1 MLHCLILF
9 VLVSSIEHLRY
20 IYPNQTTIVFLLTQ
34 SQSHEI
40 EYRTTTAKHDILGF
54 RIKMLPYQYT
64 TWHCGNQTIVRPS
77 YFYNGIFY
85 TGKMVSLYWNQPC
98 IAYGRTWKLQ
108 NLDVI
113 TLRHIISIFYYV
125 YDCAES
131 DFRVCPA
138 EYNQMKTGYANIHL
152 CHHSWRT
159 PLPNPDFSYLL
170 SNRP

>member
-20 IYPNQTTIVFLLTQ
+20 IYPNQTTIVFLLTL

-40 EYRTTTAKHDILGF
+40 EYRTTTAKHNILGL

-64 TWHCGNQTIVRPS
+64 TWHCGNQTIVRRS

-98 IAYGRTWKLQ
+98 IAYGRTWKWQ

-113 TLRHIISIFYYV
+113 TLRHIISIFHYV
-125 YDCAES
+125 YMIVKKVIFVFA
-131 DFRVCPA
+131 
-138 EYNQMKTGYANIHL
+138 QLNITK
-152 CHHSWRT
+152 WRLVMQIYT
-159 PLPNPDFSYLL
+159 CVIIRDVRHYPTQTLPTVK
-170 SNRP
+170 